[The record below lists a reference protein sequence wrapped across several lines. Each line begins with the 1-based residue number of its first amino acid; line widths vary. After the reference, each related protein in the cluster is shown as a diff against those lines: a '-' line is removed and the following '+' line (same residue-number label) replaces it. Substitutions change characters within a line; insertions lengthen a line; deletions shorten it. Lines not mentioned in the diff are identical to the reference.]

1 MGRPKKVE
9 VSKKIETPK
18 KTETTKKEEK
28 PKKTETSKKKG
39 KEEFSFKAINVKEER
54 RAVIDELIGKPKQ
67 DFSKWEYTVDETDF
81 TPKEWVVVLD
91 RQGHIYQEPVPRYF
105 DYKNFVYLLAGMPD
119 KPIYNNKTISFE
131 ADYFQTVFEVK
142 NVDCAIYTCSFN
154 GYRAQNPFA
163 ECFDIKNGTVLI
175 GGNIIFGGMEKGLN
189 KKQAE
194 LVVKQIVK
202 CIDSKV
208 F

>member
-1 MGRPKKVE
+1 MGRPKKTE
-9 VSKKIETPK
+9 EPK
-18 KTETTKKEEK
+18 KVEK
-28 PKKTETSKKKG
+28 PKKTVAKKVEEPKKKA
-39 KEEFSFKAINVKEER
+39 KEEFSFKSINVKEER

-67 DFSKWEYTVDETDF
+67 DSSKWEYTIDETEF
-81 TPKEWVVVLD
+81 NPKEWVVCLT
-91 RQGHIYQEPVPRYF
+91 RQGCIYQEPVPRYF
-105 DYKNFVYLLAGMPD
+105 DYKNFVYLLVGMPD

-142 NVDCAIYTCSFN
+142 NVDCAIYTCSYN
-154 GYRAQNPFA
+154 GYRSQNPFA
-163 ECFDIKNGTVLI
+163 ECFDIKNGTTLV
-175 GGNIIFGGMEKGLN
+175 GGNLVFGGTEKGLN

-194 LVVKQIVK
+194 LVVKQIIK